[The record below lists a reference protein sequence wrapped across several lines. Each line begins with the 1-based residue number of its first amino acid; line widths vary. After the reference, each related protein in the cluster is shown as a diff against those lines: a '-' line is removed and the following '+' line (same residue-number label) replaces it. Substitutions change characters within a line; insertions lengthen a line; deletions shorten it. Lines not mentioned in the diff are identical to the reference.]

1 MMNKVFNQI
10 VDSILNWSDLPLW
23 EYIVAGI
30 VGVLFVYQMYFYIRY
45 MAAVV
50 RRNRFLKKHPSPQ
63 PSAWPGVSIVV
74 SARNEEQNLTNYL
87 HALLEQKYPEYEV
100 IVVND
105 GSLDQTQAVLEEY
118 KMKYPRLHI
127 TFVPVEARVTSS
139 KKLAL
144 TLAVK
149 ASKYEY
155 LLLTDADCVP
165 ESNLWIQNMV
175 QGFLN
180 ADQTQIV
187 LGYSP
192 YFPTTDKIN
201 RIIRYDTLFNGLQY
215 LGRALAG
222 HPYMGVG
229 RNLMYRKSMFMQQH
243 GFAGLL
249 QMRSGD
255 DDLFVNKVATK
266 NNTQV
271 VCTPDSLSWSVP
283 KPTFKEWIIQKRR
296 HLSVS
301 PHYRHGTRTMLGI
314 EPMTRGLWYLTV
326 ILCFVWASL
335 PLKIMAAALFLIRFF
350 TQMGIINKAARTLG
364 EKRFGWI
371 ILWYD
376 ICLPVLTAWLL
387 ATQSRHNY
395 TRW

>member
-1 MMNKVFNQI
+1 MMNNVFTDIIDN
-10 VDSILNWSDLPLW
+10 VLNCSNLPTW
-23 EYIVAGI
+23 EYAVAG
-30 VGVLFVYQMYFYIRY
+30 VLGALFIYQMYFYIRH

-50 RRNRFLKKHPSPQ
+50 RHNRFVNKHPQPQ
-63 PSAWPGVSIVV
+63 PAALPGVSVVV
-74 SARNEEQNLTNYL
+74 SARNEEQNITNYL

-105 GSLDQTQAVLEEY
+105 GSLDQTQSVLEEY

-127 TFVPVEARVTSS
+127 TFVPVEARVMSS

-175 QGFLN
+175 QGFLGS
-180 ADQTQIV
+180 DQTQIV

-192 YFPTTDKIN
+192 YFPTSEGIN
-201 RIIRYDTLFNGLQY
+201 RIIRYDTLFNGLHY

-266 NNTQV
+266 DNTQV
-271 VCTPDSLSWSVP
+271 VCTPNSLSWSIP
-283 KPTFKEWIIQKRR
+283 KATFKEWIIQKRR

-301 PHYRHGTRTMLGI
+301 PHYKSSTRALLGI
-314 EPMTRGLWYLTV
+314 EPLTRGLWYLT
-326 ILCFVWASL
+326 IIGCLVWGSA
-335 PLKIMAAALFLIRFF
+335 PLIACAITLFLIRLF
-350 TQMGIINKAARTLG
+350 TQMGIINAAAHALG
-364 EKRFGWI
+364 EKCFGLV